1 MADGATMNAH
11 SQSIQLSTTK
21 QFGGGSIGL
30 ARIGFHLERQG
41 KLYMTIIKTAK
52 SVGRTGRTN
61 YFLFREL
68 SRVRSKVVRRWRA

>member
-21 QFGGGSIGL
+21 QFRGGSIGT
-30 ARIGFHLERQG
+30 ARVGFRLERQG

-52 SVGRTGRTN
+52 STGKTGRTN
-61 YFLFREL
+61 YFLFRKL
-68 SRVRSKVVRRWRA
+68 SKSEIKGV